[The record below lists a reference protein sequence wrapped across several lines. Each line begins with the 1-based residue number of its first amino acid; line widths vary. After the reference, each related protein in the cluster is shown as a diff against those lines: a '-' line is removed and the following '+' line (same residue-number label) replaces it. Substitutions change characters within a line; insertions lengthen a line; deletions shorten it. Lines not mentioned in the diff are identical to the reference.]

1 MVAPRRPDL
10 RMDYSVKRNFQLE
23 TEAIA
28 RVLDEWNFA
37 GDLARRGF
45 ETVKDN
51 SWERRTAQVFSF
63 MVDDPEQ
70 RKASF
75 PKTDA

>member
-1 MVAPRRPDL
+1 LLVPPEDPRAWAA
-10 RMDYSVKRNFQLE
+10 
-23 TEAIA
+23 AIA
-28 RVLDEWNFA
+28 RILDDRNFA

-51 SWERRTAQVFSF
+51 SWERRAARAFSF

-70 RKASF
+70 WKASF